1 MQTRG
6 LCAKSGQL
14 TADFYGQKTAVR
26 AVFGDFADV
35 SRWCSRQTC
44 GPTPDDPLDPGHWA
58 VTGVGDP
65 DFFFRCLNY
74 LRDHRSRSQREKYLG
89 QDGLAHIKWALRVK
103 TRC

>member
-44 GPTPDDPLDPGHWA
+44 GPTPDGGQTCGPTPDGIS
-58 VTGVGDP
+58 TVGKEAW
-65 DFFFRCLNY
+65 
-74 LRDHRSRSQREKYLG
+74 Q
-89 QDGLAHIKWALRVK
+89 
-103 TRC
+103 